1 MDLVA
6 GWSAW
11 RAIGLLCCLHF
22 VTFLHSGAINRLA
35 RCHGGYSFFLL
46 VALGSVLQH
55 ATAGGVVLTLVR
67 FFSGQAEYPGS
78 NLVYGVWSEE
88 FILAISLKQAR
99 WNISVHSPC
108 SPSNCMFQS
117 PIRQLVAVLLR

>member
-67 FFSGQAEYPGS
+67 FFFLGKRNTLVPILSMAFGQR
-78 NLVYGVWSEE
+78 
-88 FILAISLKQAR
+88 SLYWRSRSSRQDG
-99 WNISVHSPC
+99 I
-108 SPSNCMFQS
+108 SPSI
-117 PIRQLVAVLLR
+117 PLVVLLTVCSSLPSDSWSLFS

>member
-1 MDLVA
+1 LDLIA

-11 RAIGLLCCLHF
+11 RAIGLLCCFHF

-67 FFSGQAEYPGS
+67 FFFWASGIP
-78 NLVYGVWSEE
+78 W
-88 FILAISLKQAR
+88 
-99 WNISVHSPC
+99 
-108 SPSNCMFQS
+108 FQS
-117 PIRQLVAVLLR
+117 CLWRLVRGVYIGHLAQAGKMEYLRPFPL

>member
-35 RCHGGYSFFLL
+35 RCHGGYSFLLL
-46 VALGSVLQH
+46 VALGSGLQH

-67 FFSGQAEYPGS
+67 FFLGKRNTLVPILSMAFGQR
-78 NLVYGVWSEE
+78 
-88 FILAISLKQAR
+88 SLYWRSRSSRQDG
-99 WNISVHSPC
+99 I
-108 SPSNCMFQS
+108 SPSI
-117 PIRQLVAVLLR
+117 PLVVLLTVCSSLPSDSWSLFS

>member
-11 RAIGLLCCLHF
+11 RAIGLLCCFHF

-67 FFSGQAEYPGS
+67 FFLGKRNTLVPILSMAFGQR
-78 NLVYGVWSEE
+78 
-88 FILAISLKQAR
+88 SLYWRSRSSRQDV
-99 WNISVHSPC
+99 I
-108 SPSNCMFQS
+108 SPSI
-117 PIRQLVAVLLR
+117 PLVVLLTVCSSLPSDSWSLFS